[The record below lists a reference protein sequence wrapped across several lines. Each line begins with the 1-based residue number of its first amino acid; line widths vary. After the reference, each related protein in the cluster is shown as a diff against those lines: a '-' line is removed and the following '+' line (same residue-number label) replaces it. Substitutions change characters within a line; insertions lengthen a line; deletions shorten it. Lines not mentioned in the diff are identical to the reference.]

1 MRSGR
6 YEQVNDVHSN
16 YAIGRTL
23 FIDEVKVGVLR
34 VKESDA
40 VICKKYHNGHK
51 IRSMVFY
58 PRNKLGIPKRHHA
71 MMKDVRNS
79 NMSDSDTM
87 RYAKIEAI
95 FHF

>member
-1 MRSGR
+1 MNRSMMCILITLLVGLF
-6 YEQVNDVHSN
+6 QVV
-16 YAIGRTL
+16 
-23 FIDEVKVGVLR
+23 IDEVKVGVL
-34 VKESDA
+34 KESDA

>member
-1 MRSGR
+1 MNRSMMCILITLLVGLF
-6 YEQVNDVHSN
+6 QVV
-16 YAIGRTL
+16 
-23 FIDEVKVGVLR
+23 IDEVKGGVL
-34 VKESDA
+34 KESDA
-40 VICKKYHNGHK
+40 VICKNYHNGHK

-87 RYAKIEAI
+87 SLRYAKIEAI
-95 FHF
+95 FPF